1 VTTKPNQRVVI
12 LNGPS
17 GIGKTTI
24 GRLLA
29 GRARNG
35 VCIHGDALAGFIVT
49 REPETVERGL
59 GYVNGATIAANH
71 VRAGYDLVVFEY
83 VFEETGH
90 VQRFLDAYDAR
101 APVHLFTLWA
111 ELAVVQARARGADR
125 RRRSSERVTACY
137 EAIEANLGSLGIAV
151 DNAGDPYA
159 VAAKLEDLM
168 RQEQKKQ
175 SASTP
180 IW

>member
-1 VTTKPNQRVVI
+1 VAGDQAQRVVI

-17 GIGKTTI
+17 GVGKTTI

-49 REPETVERGL
+49 REPETVEPGL
-59 GYVNGATIAANH
+59 AYVNGATVAANY

-83 VFEETGH
+83 VFEEAGH
-90 VQRFLDAYDAR
+90 VQRFRDAYDAR

-125 RRRSSERVTACY
+125 RRRSSERVTACHR
-137 EAIEANLGSLGIAV
+137 AIEANLGSLGTVV
-151 DNAGDPYA
+151 DTAGDPDA
-159 VAAKLEDLM
+159 VAATLAGLVHKA
-168 RQEQKKQ
+168 QH
-175 SASTP
+175 ASTP